1 MTTLK
6 KSNGEILKQVFGFSG
21 YWVSNEGN
29 VYSSIARGKNKPFQ
43 TGDDLRYVRPSI
55 GKADKDG
62 NNRRYDYIN
71 IYSDSGTRS
80 SIRLHRL
87 VYEYHNSKGDCL
99 REGFV
104 IDHIDGNIKNNHIS
118 NLQQIT
124 QQYNVQKYRK
134 EYNQKHKN
142 AK

>member
-1 MTTLK
+1 MTLT
-6 KSNGEILKQVFGFSG
+6 KSNGEILKQIFGFSG
-21 YWVSNEGN
+21 YWVSNHGH
-29 VYSSIARGKNKPFQ
+29 VYSSVYRGKNKIINN
-43 TGDDLRYVRPSI
+43 GDDLRYVRPSV
-55 GKADKDG
+55 GKADKNG

-71 IYSDSGTRS
+71 IYADTGTRS

-87 VYEYHNSKGDCL
+87 VYQYHNPNGDCL

-104 IDHIDGNIKNNHIS
+104 IDHIDNDVKNNHID

-134 EYNQKHKN
+134 QYYQNHKN
-142 AK
+142 EK